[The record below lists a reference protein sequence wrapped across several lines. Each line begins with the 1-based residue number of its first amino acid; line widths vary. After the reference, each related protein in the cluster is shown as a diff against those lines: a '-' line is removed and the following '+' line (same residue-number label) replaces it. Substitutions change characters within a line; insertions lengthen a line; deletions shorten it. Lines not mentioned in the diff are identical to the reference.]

1 MKRPTLNFQN
11 LSREDKEAII
21 DIAKRIKSYKEA
33 LKRHF
38 NIAENSK
45 EFNEM
50 ADNSCISTFYS
61 SNIFD
66 FKLDENNDER
76 AN

>member
-1 MKRPTLNFQN
+1 MKKPPINFQN

-21 DIAKRIKSYKEA
+21 EIAKQIKTYKEI

-38 NIAENSK
+38 NIAENSR
-45 EFNEM
+45 EFDEM
-50 ADNSCISTFYS
+50 ADNSCISTFHS

-66 FKLDENNDER
+66 FKLDDTEQTND
-76 AN
+76 

>member
-1 MKRPTLNFQN
+1 MAKLNFQN

-21 DIAKRIKSYKEA
+21 DIADRILRFKERM
-33 LKRHF
+33 KKEF
-38 NIAENSK
+38 NIAENYR

-50 ADNSCISTFYS
+50 ADNSCVGIFYS
-61 SNIFD
+61 SHIFD
-66 FKLDENNDER
+66 FKLDENNDEG

>member
-1 MKRPTLNFQN
+1 MAKLNFEN

-21 DIAKRIKSYKEA
+21 DIAKRIKSYKES

-50 ADNSCISTFYS
+50 ADNSCISAFYS

-66 FKLDENNDER
+66 FKLDDKGQDND
-76 AN
+76 